1 MKAQICPVCMG
12 KGNITSECNKIC
24 HGCYGKG
31 WVEVNE
37 EIDVRIGFHGT

>member
-1 MKAQICPVCMG
+1 MKAQICPVCIG
-12 KGNITSECNKIC
+12 KGKIGFEEYIC

-37 EIDVRIGFHGT
+37 ETYVRIGFHAT